1 MEEMLSKKFNRT
13 DKQIINAFMRLLAER
28 SIDKINVIDI
38 CEEAMI
44 KRATF
49 YNHFESKEQ
58 VFYAI
63 IDEIENDLF
72 LSIVENEENYTLQE
86 MLEMIAVR
94 TVDFLIDN
102 KERITVAI
110 NNIRNRTY
118 ETIIVESINRSI
130 RYLINK
136 NKDRININFPI
147 EMASRFFSG
156 GFTALAV
163 WWLTTDNNCTKEDL
177 LTMVNSLLKKI
188 LA

>member
-1 MEEMLSKKFNRT
+1 MEELQNKKFNRT
-13 DKQIINAFMRLLAER
+13 DKQIINAFIKLLNER
-28 SIDKINVIDI
+28 PIDKINVIDI

-44 KRATF
+44 RRATF

-63 IDEIENDLF
+63 IDDIENDLY
-72 LSIVENEENYTLQE
+72 LSIIENEQNYTLQE
-86 MLEMIAVR
+86 MLEIMAIK
-94 TVDFLIDN
+94 TVDFMIDN

-110 NNIRNRTY
+110 NNIRNKTY
-118 ETIIVESINRSI
+118 ETIIVESINKSI

-136 NKDRININFPI
+136 NKDRVNINFPI
-147 EMASRFFSG
+147 EIASRFFSG
-156 GFTALAV
+156 GFTSLAI